1 MKHEKAFIELFLS
14 VVMVVMLLPVTA
26 EAASVDDSSV
36 FCAKS
41 ILILAHWLQR
51 L

>member
-1 MKHEKAFIELFLS
+1 MKKRLLSFFLS

-26 EAASVDDSSV
+26 EAASVDDNSV
-36 FCAKS
+36 FLCQEYP
-41 ILILAHWLQR
+41 LILAHWLQR

>member
-1 MKHEKAFIELFLS
+1 MKKRLLSFFLS